1 MPDPPG
7 DRPEDA
13 PAGGP
18 EGAPGAPGGEPA
30 GGITRAP
37 APGAEGHG
45 AEGHGAT
52 AGPPEN
58 TAPRDTMPMGPLSEG
73 AGPPAVPPDE
83 YAGGREARRMP
94 PWLPKAF
101 VLAGAITL
109 AFVAGLWIVERL
121 RELLV
126 LLLTSLFLAFAI
138 EPAVNWLA
146 RRGWRRGAGT
156 ALMFLVI
163 AACLAGFLGGIGSLL
178 ATQTSNLIDEFPGYV
193 TGVIDWIND
202 TFGTELSRET
212 LFQRLPTVTQQLS
225 GQLSALAGNVW
236 VIGATAF
243 EVVFKAFAVLLFTF
257 YLSAEGP
264 QFRRTVCS
272 VLPPHRQRQVLTAW
286 EIAVDKTGG
295 YIYSRALLALVSGVA
310 HYIAMAGLG
319 VPYAAT
325 LALWVGV
332 LSQFIP
338 VVGTYLAGAVPVL
351 VALTAA
357 PTTAL
362 WMLLFIIGY
371 QQLENYLL
379 QPRITASTMAMHPAV
394 AFGLVL
400 AGAAVVGPLGVLLA
414 LPLGASVQAFAGAY
428 IRRYDIEEHPLTEP
442 PARRARWRRRDRP
455 GGEPGSQDGT
465 GNGPADGPGGGTR
478 DG

>member
-7 DRPEDA
+7 ERREEP
-13 PAGGP
+13 PA
-18 EGAPGAPGGEPA
+18 
-30 GGITRAP
+30 
-37 APGAEGHG
+37 
-45 AEGHGAT
+45 GAT
-52 AGPPEN
+52 AVPPEA
-58 TAPRDTMPMGPLSEG
+58 TV
-73 AGPPAVPPDE
+73 PPAVPP
-83 YAGGREARRMP
+83 AGDPRRMP

-121 RELLV
+121 RGLLV
-126 LLLTSLFLAFAI
+126 LLLISLFLAFAI

-156 ALMFLVI
+156 ALMFVVI
-163 AACLAGFLGGIGSLL
+163 AALLAGFLGGVGSLL

-193 TGVIDWIND
+193 TGVIDWING

-243 EVVFKAFAVLLFTF
+243 EVIFKALAVLLFTF

-272 VLPPHRQRQVLTAW
+272 VLPPHRQRQVLAAW

-295 YIYSRALLALVSGVA
+295 YIYSRALLALVSGIA

-351 VALTAA
+351 VALTEG
-357 PTTAL
+357 PGTAL
-362 WMLLFIIGY
+362 WMLLFIVAY

-379 QPRITASTMAMHPAV
+379 QPRITARTMAMHPAV

-400 AGAAVVGPLGVLLA
+400 AGAAVVGPAGVLLA

-428 IRRYDIEEHPLTEP
+428 VRRYDIEEHPLTEP
-442 PARRARWRRRDRP
+442 PARRAWAARLRRRRGRGDGRD
-455 GGEPGSQDGT
+455 GGG
-465 GNGPADGPGGGTR
+465 GPGRG
-478 DG
+478 

>member
-7 DRPEDA
+7 DRPDDA

-18 EGAPGAPGGEPA
+18 AGAPGVPGGEPA
-30 GGITRAP
+30 GGEPRAQGP
-37 APGAEGHG
+37 SAAEPGTDDSGVEGPGATVG
-45 AEGHGAT
+45 A
-52 AGPPEN
+52 PE
-58 TAPRDTMPMGPLSEG
+58 DTV
-73 AGPPAVPPDE
+73 PPAVPPNG
-83 YAGGREARRMP
+83 YANGGGDARRMP

-163 AACLAGFLGGIGSLL
+163 AACLAGFVGGIGSLL

-243 EVVFKAFAVLLFTF
+243 EVVFKGLAVLLFTF

-357 PTTAL
+357 PSTAL
-362 WMLLFIIGY
+362 WMLLFIVGY

-442 PARRARWRRRDRP
+442 PARRGTRWRRRKGGP
-455 GGEPGSQDGT
+455 GGEPE
-465 GNGPADGPGGGTR
+465 DGPPPGDGSEQR

>member
-13 PAGGP
+13 PAGGTTGTATGT
-18 EGAPGAPGGEPA
+18 ETGAATGTATGGGATAAAPGGAVP
-30 GGITRAP
+30 
-37 APGAEGHG
+37 PGSPP
-45 AEGHGAT
+45 
-52 AGPPEN
+52 AGPPN
-58 TAPRDTMPMGPLSEG
+58 GYAGRNG
-73 AGPPAVPPDE
+73 AGDP
-83 YAGGREARRMP
+83 RRMP

-121 RELLV
+121 RDLLV
-126 LLLTSLFLAFAI
+126 LLLISLFLAFAI

-178 ATQTSNLIDEFPGYV
+178 ATQASNLIDEFPGYV
-193 TGVIDWIND
+193 TAVIDWING

-212 LFQRLPTVTQQLS
+212 VFQRLPTVTEQLS

-236 VIGATAF
+236 VIGTTAF
-243 EVVFKAFAVLLFTF
+243 EVVFKGLAVLLFTF

-310 HYIAMAGLG
+310 HYIAMALLG

-325 LALWVGV
+325 LALWAGV

-338 VVGTYLAGAVPVL
+338 VIGTYLAGAVPVL
-351 VALTAA
+351 VALTVA
-357 PTTAL
+357 PSTAL
-362 WMLLFIIGY
+362 WMLLFIVGY

-379 QPRITASTMAMHPAV
+379 QPRITARTMDMHPAV

-400 AGAAVVGPLGVLLA
+400 AGAAVVGPAGVLLA
-414 LPLGASVQAFAGAY
+414 LPLGASLQAFAGAY
-428 IRRYDIEEHPLTEP
+428 IRRYDVEEHPLTEP
-442 PARRARWRRRDRP
+442 PARRVPRWRRRER
-455 GGEPGSQDGT
+455 GEPPGERTGDGT
-465 GNGPADGPGGGTR
+465 GEGPGGPPGPGR
-478 DG
+478 G

>member
-13 PAGGP
+13 PAGDP
-18 EGAPGAPGGEPA
+18 EGAPDGAPRGEPGSEP
-30 GGITRAP
+30 GGARAAEP
-37 APGAEGHG
+37 SPTEPFAVPPEAAPGA
-45 AEGHGAT
+45 GAT
-52 AGPPEN
+52 AVPPED
-58 TAPRDTMPMGPLSEG
+58 TVPR
-73 AGPPAVPPDE
+73 AVPP
-83 YAGGREARRMP
+83 AGDPRRMP
-94 PWLPKAF
+94 PWLPRAF

-156 ALMFLVI
+156 ALMFVVI
-163 AACLAGFLGGIGSLL
+163 AALLAGFVGGIGSLL

-193 TGVIDWIND
+193 TGVIDWING
-202 TFGTELSRET
+202 TFGTDLSRET
-212 LFQRLPTVTQQLS
+212 LFARLPTVTQQLS

-236 VIGATAF
+236 GIGATAF
-243 EVVFKAFAVLLFTF
+243 EVVFKALAVLLFTF

-272 VLPPHRQRQVLTAW
+272 LLPPHRQRQVLTAW

-351 VALTAA
+351 VALTVA
-357 PTTAL
+357 PSTAL
-362 WMLLFIIGY
+362 WMLLFIVAY

-379 QPRITASTMAMHPAV
+379 QPRITARTMAMHPAV

-400 AGAAVVGPLGVLLA
+400 AGAAVVGPAGVLLA

-442 PARRARWRRRDRP
+442 PVRRTLRRRWRRWRGR
-455 GGEPGSQDGT
+455 E
-465 GNGPADGPGGGTR
+465 
-478 DG
+478 